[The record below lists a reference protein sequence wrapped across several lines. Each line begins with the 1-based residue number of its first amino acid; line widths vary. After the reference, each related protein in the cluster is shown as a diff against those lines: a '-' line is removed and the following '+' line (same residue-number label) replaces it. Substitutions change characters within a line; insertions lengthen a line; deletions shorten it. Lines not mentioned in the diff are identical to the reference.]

1 MPRDRRL
8 DIPGAIHHVI
18 VRGIERRRI
27 FNDDQDYLSF
37 ISRLEASLKRSQAS
51 CCAWAIL
58 PNHLHLLIRTGK
70 FSLGQTMRPVLTG
83 YAIYFNKK
91 NKRHGYLYQNRYKS
105 ILCQEDAYFLK
116 LVAYIHLNPLRA
128 KLVNSVEELSK
139 YKWSGHAAILG
150 KAECKWMDTD
160 YVLSQF
166 GAKLSA
172 ARTKYLD
179 FIKDQHTTSPDI
191 NLSSGGLKKSL
202 GGWEGIE
209 EAKRNKEYWRGDE
222 RLLGDSSF
230 VDEVLR
236 ISEEAVTRREKLL
249 KAGWDLEKII
259 DHICDKYGIDKSDI
273 MLKGRQDNKA
283 KAKAVI
289 SYIAHKDLGIS
300 GTVIAKRLNMSNV
313 AVSKNVRTGA
323 DIIEEEG
330 MALSL

>member
-27 FNDDQDYLSF
+27 FNNDQDYQSF
-37 ISRLEASLKRSQAS
+37 ISRLETSLTRTQAS
-51 CCAWAIL
+51 CYAWAIL

-70 FSLGQTMRPVLTG
+70 FSLGHTMRPVLTG

-105 ILCQEDAYFLK
+105 ILCQEDTYFLK

-128 KLVNSVEELSK
+128 KLVNSVNDLST
-139 YKWSGHAAILG
+139 YKWSGHPAIIG
-150 KAECKWMDTD
+150 KAECKWLDAD

-166 GAKLSA
+166 DTKLST
-172 ARTKYLD
+172 ARAKYLE
-179 FIKDQHTTSPDI
+179 FIKDQHAIGPDTD
-191 NLSSGGLKKSL
+191 LSSGGLKKSL
-202 GGWEGIE
+202 GGWEGVE
-209 EAKRNKEYWRGDE
+209 EAKRNKDYWRGDE

-230 VDEVLR
+230 VDEVLK
-236 ISEEAVTRREKLL
+236 ISEEAVTRKEKLL
-249 KAGWDLEKII
+249 KAGWDLEKVI
-259 DHICDKYGIDKSDI
+259 DHICKKYSIDKSDI

-289 SYIAHKDLGIS
+289 SYIAHRDLGIS
-300 GTVIAKRLNMSNV
+300 GTEIAKRLNISNV
-313 AVSKNVRTGA
+313 AVSKNVRIGSA
-323 DIIEEEG
+323 IIEEDG
-330 MALSL
+330 MGLSL